1 MSEYGFA
8 SGSWEGKDGG
18 GRNEWDEV
26 GFDWEVERLFDG
38 LPTVEGKRKRELLEK
53 EGYWG

>member
-8 SGSWEGKDGG
+8 LGSWEGKDGE

-26 GFDWEVERLFDG
+26 GLDWEVEKLFEG
-38 LPTVEGKRKRELLEK
+38 LPEVERKRKRELLEK

>member
-1 MSEYGFA
+1 MAEYGFA
-8 SGSWEGKDGG
+8 SGSWEGKDGE

-26 GFDWEVERLFDG
+26 GLDWEVEKLFEG
-38 LPTVEGKRKRELLEK
+38 LGEVEGSRKRDILEK

>member
-1 MSEYGFA
+1 MAEYGFA
-8 SGSWEGKDGG
+8 SGSWEGKDGE

-26 GFDWEVERLFDG
+26 GLDWEVERLFEA
-38 LPTVEGKRKRELLEK
+38 LPAAEGKRKRDLLEK